1 MTLLDFI
8 KQTPEGEEITVWDD
22 TCDLEVYFYNE
33 SRDSWDRIMLDLAS
47 KLNVVEVR
55 NDGVVVD
62 LYELI
67 ERNIDNPEFD
77 ELFYV
82 VDIDDIVYSMENILA
97 GYVSE
102 DWFNTF
108 VDCLK

>member
-1 MTLLDFI
+1 MTLLDYI

-22 TCDLEVYFYNE
+22 TYDLEVYFYNQ
-33 SRDSWDRIMLDLAS
+33 SDDAWDRAMLDLAS
-47 KLNVVEVR
+47 KLNVVDVH

-67 ERNIDNPEFD
+67 ERNIDNPEFAN
-77 ELFYV
+77 LFYD
-82 VDIDDIVYSMENILA
+82 VDVDSIMDDMEAILA
-97 GYVSE
+97 GNVSE

-108 VDCLK
+108 VRSLV

>member
-1 MTLLDFI
+1 MTLLEFI
-8 KQTPEGEEITVWDD
+8 KQFPEGEEITVWDD
-22 TCDLEVYFYNE
+22 TYDLEVYFYNQ
-33 SRDSWDRIMLDLAS
+33 SDDAWDRAMLDLAS
-47 KLNVVEVR
+47 KLNVVEVH

-67 ERNIDNPEFD
+67 ERNLSNISG
-77 ELFYV
+77 LFYEPD
-82 VDIDDIVYSMENILA
+82 VDIIMDDMEAILA
-97 GYVSE
+97 GSVSE

>member
-22 TCDLEVYFYNE
+22 TCDLEVYFYNQ
-33 SRDSWDRIMLDLAS
+33 SGDAWDRAMLDLAS

-82 VDIDDIVYSMENILA
+82 IDIDDIMYDMDAILA
-97 GYVSE
+97 GNVSE

-108 VDCLK
+108 VHCLV